1 MHSDLLRVIR
11 FDVCV
16 FFLPALPLLALRVP
30 SGAFRVLTLW
40 PLSPLSPYPFS
51 SSSTNISFSLRS
63 SAWTSDAKVTTVR
76 ETSVHRWLSL
86 LSWWFAAVFL
96 LLPAHRILRV
106 PPRPKPLN
114 YCLVLRDEKGK
125 PMLSN
130 HNLQSHSTMFHVNP
144 WKAGNGSPEVC
155 SSFVWISASSF
166 RNDLALVLGTVQN
179 N

>member
-1 MHSDLLRVIR
+1 VHSDLRRAIH
-11 FDVCV
+11 FDVCA
-16 FFLPALPLLALRVP
+16 FFLPALPLIALRVP
-30 SGAFRVLTLW
+30 SGAFHVLTLW
-40 PLSPLSPYPFS
+40 PLSPPSYYPFS

-63 SAWTSDAKVTTVR
+63 SARTSDAKVTTFL

-86 LSWWFAAVFL
+86 LSWWFAAVFP

-130 HNLQSHSTMFHVNP
+130 HNLQSHSAMIHVNS

-166 RNDLALVLGTVQN
+166 CNGLAIVLGTVQN